1 MINNQLVMNVN
12 PVDENICRIFS
23 KPLTEAFI
31 RKFLSTSAMPFADI
45 MRMTETEVVNAAT
58 ERLMVL
64 ESQIAHWKSEI
75 EYNMERAWLGA
86 EQKIC
91 MAG

>member
-1 MINNQLVMNVN
+1 
-12 PVDENICRIFS
+12 
-23 KPLTEAFI
+23 
-31 RKFLSTSAMPFADI
+31 MPFADI

-64 ESQIAHWKSEI
+64 ESQIAHWQSEI
-75 EYNMERAWLGA
+75 EYNRERVWMA
-86 EQKIC
+86 EQQKAC